1 MSVLVVDDEPL
12 LLKLAS
18 KVLDRLGVKSVTTAQ
33 NGSEALA
40 LIEADDTSFDVILLD
55 LNMPGMD
62 GIELLRHLGERRFEG
77 AVILLSGEDQR
88 VLQTARQL
96 GAVHRLRVLGAIS
109 KPISAAS
116 LRLLLQQA
124 RKRDFAATAG
134 PQNRLSEA
142 EIRHGLSNDAIVP
155 YFQPKV
161 DLKSGAIVGVET
173 LARWKCE
180 SRGILGPG
188 TFIPVAEECGLIDSL
203 TRIIFAGAM
212 TQAAEWGAAGLD
224 LRIAVN
230 FSVES
235 LNDLS
240 LVDFIVS
247 CADENGIGLDNITV
261 EVTESRLME
270 DLAAAL
276 EVLSRLRMKG
286 VELSIDDFGTGY
298 SSMEQ
303 LKRLP
308 LSELKID
315 REFVSGASGDSWA
328 HAILESSI
336 NLAHKLNMVT
346 VAEGAETNDDWRL
359 LAALGVDQ
367 VQGFLIARPMPGPDI
382 LGWRWSPPPATTE

>member
-1 MSVLVVDDEPL
+1 MTVLVVDDEPL
-12 LLKLAS
+12 LLKLAA
-18 KVLDRLGVKSVTTAQ
+18 KVLDRLGVKSVVTAR

-40 LIEADDTSFDVILLD
+40 VIGSGSEVCDVVLLD

-62 GIELLRHLGERRFEG
+62 GIELLRHLGERQFEG
-77 AVILLSGEDQR
+77 AIILLSGEDKR

-96 GAVHRLRVLGAIS
+96 GTVHRLRVLGAIS

-116 LRLLLQQA
+116 MRMLLQQA
-124 RKRDFAATAG
+124 RKRDLAAAAG
-134 PQNRLSEA
+134 PQDRLSEA
-142 EIRHGLSNDAIVP
+142 EIRHGLSNNAVIP

-161 DLKSGAIVGVET
+161 CLKSGAILGVET
-173 LARWKCE
+173 LARWDGGT
-180 SRGILGPG
+180 RGILGPG
-188 TFIPVAEECGLIDSL
+188 AFIPVAEDCGLIDSM

-212 TQAAEWGAAGLD
+212 SQAAQWALAGLN
-224 LRIAVN
+224 LRVAVN
-230 FSVES
+230 FSVET

-247 CADENGIGLDNITV
+247 CADEYGIGLDSITV

-315 REFVSGASGDSWA
+315 REFVSGASSDAWA
-328 HAILESSI
+328 HAILESSV

-346 VAEGAETNDDWRL
+346 VAEGAETDEDWRL
-359 LAALGVDQ
+359 LGGLGVDQ
-367 VQGFLIARPMPGPDI
+367 VQGFLIARPMPGPEL
-382 LGWRWSPPPATTE
+382 LGWCWTPPSPTAT